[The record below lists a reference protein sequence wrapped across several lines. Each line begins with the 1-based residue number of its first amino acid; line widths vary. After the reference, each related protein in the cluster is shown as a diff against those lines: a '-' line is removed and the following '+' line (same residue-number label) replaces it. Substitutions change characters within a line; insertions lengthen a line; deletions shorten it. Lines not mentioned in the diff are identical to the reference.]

1 MKRPIGVVILA
12 ALAFLAGLAQLWRIG
27 VYLGWFD
34 FEVAGVSMK
43 LPQAQ
48 WGAALWAALLAAI
61 WFWVAWN
68 FWNVRAAGWQF
79 GIFISLFTL
88 IWGFMA
94 LLFGSSVEAETIPW
108 FLALVVYL
116 YLSWP
121 GVKEAFMQNEMSRLT
136 PEQRAALEQLQSANE
151 AAGKANAP
159 GMTPPA

>member
-48 WGAALWAALLAAI
+48 WGAALWAALLAAF